1 MHEKSSLRGDL
12 GSRKPHFVAIPQMV
26 IFLISSVI
34 AYFFGNLPKIKK
46 FKKTKIKSPLLGD
59 WWSARVFFSNNRV
72 PLSFRV
78 PLSSTYDLR
87 NFFFIFRVLFGEIC
101 DLNSVGLFFPRISK
115 ISPVYFAGFNM
126 AKSVNYPPRSRSD
139 LDGSWVF

>member
-59 WWSARVFFSNNRV
+59 WWSARVFFANNRV
-72 PLSFRV
+72 PLSLSV

-87 NFFFIFRVLFGEIC
+87 HFFLFSGYYSAKYAILTLSVFLFSRTPKIFLVFSP
-101 DLNSVGLFFPRISK
+101 DLIWP
-115 ISPVYFAGFNM
+115 SP
-126 AKSVNYPPRSRSD
+126 
-139 LDGSWVF
+139 